1 MDGELYRDKN
11 IVCVLLFPTTK
22 HQVVGQSTEC
32 FLRPEL
38 ILHFIDR
45 HFRITEHL
53 CQEYFH
59 DYSSQPLSH
68 STRHLEIYVQWLPV
82 QVDYPLWIHLCQSI
96 NCSINYFFFL
106 NDYKLDN

>member
-1 MDGELYRDKN
+1 MENNGRK
-11 IVCVLLFPTTK
+11 IVCILLATK
-22 HQVVGQSTEC
+22 HNVVGQSAES

-38 ILHFIDR
+38 ILLFIDR

-82 QVDYPLWIHLCQSI
+82 QMDYPLWIHICQRI
-96 NCSINYFFFL
+96 NSWINFL
-106 NDYKLDN
+106 KKND